1 MIPSIRAQAK
11 RPHLIRFLRIALL
24 GVFALGLMGVGFLG
38 TSALQARSANA
49 GAPVSDLAEA
59 AKALGRP
66 LPEPGVLPVGMSRHA
81 LVVDPAGTPRRTV
94 SVGYKAT
101 GLTLVQVTMFR
112 GTIVSNDVGETVQ
125 LGTFD
130 VHVTQHSTP
139 NGDYVGYTWNRDGI
153 AYNVGALLR
162 EGLTRGLADQL
173 VASIR

>member
-1 MIPSIRAQAK
+1 MIASIRAQVKKVEMTRLSRTA
-11 RPHLIRFLRIALL
+11 
-24 GVFALGLMGVGFLG
+24 VFGLVALGLMATGFVGA
-38 TSALQARSANA
+38 SALQSFYVSAST
-49 GAPVSDLAEA
+49 PVSDLAEA
-59 AKALGRP
+59 AKVLGRP
-66 LPEPGVLPVGMSRHA
+66 LPEPALLPVGMTRSA

-112 GTIVSNDVGETVQ
+112 GTIVSSDAGVTVR
-125 LGTFD
+125 LGTVD

-153 AYNVGALLR
+153 AYNVGVLLR
-162 EGLTRGLADQL
+162 EGLTRDLADQL